1 MKQIYNDAGQLT
13 EDGKKATEEF
23 KEMAKALMSAADNI
37 SGVSVTN
44 SILANMLG
52 NLASEEILK
61 RKS

>member
-23 KEMAKALMSAADNI
+23 KEMAKTLMSAAANI

-44 SILANMLG
+44 SILSNMLG
-52 NLASEEILK
+52 NIASEEILK